1 MTGRRLDGS
10 ERPTTP
16 AAATTVWIAPSA
28 TSYSCLCETCLEDA
42 RRSGALF
49 SDALF
54 AARVSGE
61 LSPDVAGIEVRCAA
75 GHPLVL
81 RRGER
86 PPALVRHDERQLQLR

>member
-1 MTGRRLDGS
+1 MTPRRPNR
-10 ERPTTP
+10 EP
-16 AAATTVWIAPSA
+16 AATPGAGTTVWIAPSA
-28 TSYSCLCETCLEDA
+28 TSYSCLCETCLERA

-49 SDALF
+49 ADALF